1 MGPQELDKRMKK
13 VIERHGIESV
23 QTQFN
28 LMRIFHSQH
37 NPETDPP
44 LQEYLVQRLKDYNKQ
59 NPGL

>member
-1 MGPQELDKRMKK
+1 MEPQELKKRMDK
-13 VIERHGIESV
+13 VIERHGVESV

-37 NPETDPP
+37 NPATDPP
-44 LQEYLVQRLKDYNKQ
+44 LQEYLVQRLMDYNDK

>member
-1 MGPQELDKRMKK
+1 MEPQGFSKK
-13 VIERHGIESV
+13 MERIIERHGVESV

-37 NPETDPP
+37 NPATDPP
-44 LQEYLVQRLKDYNKQ
+44 LQEYLVQRLKDYNDK